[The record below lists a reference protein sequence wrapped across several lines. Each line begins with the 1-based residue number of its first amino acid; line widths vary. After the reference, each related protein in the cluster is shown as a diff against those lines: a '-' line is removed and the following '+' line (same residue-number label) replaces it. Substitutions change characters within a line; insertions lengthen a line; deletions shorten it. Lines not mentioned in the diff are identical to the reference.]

1 MLMYK
6 STLRF
11 FAVLTSRR
19 LLLRSA
25 LQDSSSL
32 NQPSARHLA
41 GVLLFG
47 TWEGL

>member
-32 NQPSARHLA
+32 NQTVGWVERSDTHQR
-41 GVLLFG
+41 
-47 TWEGL
+47 